1 MTANEQFLTNQQRYQ
16 PLTLPQRFS
25 DEEMVRDWTLS
36 RRDGQMVNRYRKQ
49 YRLGLA
55 IQLCAMRLYG
65 RFLNQLNDLSPRVIS
80 YLSNQLELPP
90 TLTVAVPERE
100 ATLLEHRNN
109 ILQYLGFKRFDEKAE
124 AALDR
129 WIEEHAR
136 QGLLPD
142 ELFHRAERHLLLKRI
157 VLPGPTTIERQIIR
171 VCNQVHAQL
180 YEQVFEQMSPE
191 LRAAIDDLLQTAGG
205 NQRTY
210 FNQLKEYPPGAKIS
224 SLKRYLERYENLVA
238 TGINAFEEKI
248 IQTADK
254 PRFFSWGLLF
264 LGIAQYVASFDHFRG
279 QLNTEGI

>member
-109 ILQYLGFKRFDEKAE
+109 ILQYL
-124 AALDR
+124 
-129 WIEEHAR
+129 
-136 QGLLPD
+136 
-142 ELFHRAERHLLLKRI
+142 
-157 VLPGPTTIERQIIR
+157 V
-171 VCNQVHAQL
+171 
-180 YEQVFEQMSPE
+180 
-191 LRAAIDDLLQTAGG
+191 
-205 NQRTY
+205 
-210 FNQLKEYPPGAKIS
+210 
-224 SLKRYLERYENLVA
+224 
-238 TGINAFEEKI
+238 
-248 IQTADK
+248 
-254 PRFFSWGLLF
+254 
-264 LGIAQYVASFDHFRG
+264 
-279 QLNTEGI
+279 